1 MTRMDIILSLM
12 RELAQ
17 LDEPDKDAD
26 ISDWRVRIDRI
37 DRILLELLN
46 ERSKSANAIGHVKQQ
61 LGLPIY
67 VPEREHQV
75 LDGVLENNPGPLDD
89 AAVRHLF
96 ERIID
101 ETRSLE
107 RRRYQKR
114 PAKGRSPDS
123 GTDTNS

>member
-1 MTRMDIILSLM
+1 MNRLEIIMSLM
-12 RELAQ
+12 QELSR
-17 LDEPDKDAD
+17 LDEPDSDAE
-26 ISDWRVRIDRI
+26 ISAWRDRIDRI

-67 VPEREHQV
+67 VPERENQV
-75 LDGVLENNPGPLDD
+75 LDGVLEHNPGPLDD

-114 PAKGRSPDS
+114 PSAGGSPGSRSD
-123 GTDTNS
+123 NN

>member
-1 MTRMDIILSLM
+1 MNRLQTILTLIE
-12 RELAQ
+12 ELTE
-17 LDEPDKDAD
+17 LPEPDTDAD
-26 ISDWRVRIDRI
+26 IGQWRERIDRI
-37 DRILLELLN
+37 DRIVLDLLN

-75 LDGVLENNPGPLDD
+75 LDGVLEHNSGPLDD
-89 AAVRHLF
+89 AAVRRLF

-114 PAKGRSPDS
+114 P
-123 GTDTNS
+123 GTDTAPDARK

>member
-1 MTRMDIILSLM
+1 MNRLDVIATLVA
-12 RELAQ
+12 ELAS
-17 LDEPDKDAD
+17 LPEPDSEAG
-26 ISDWRVRIDRI
+26 IAAWRERIDRI
-37 DRILLELLN
+37 DRIVLELLN

-75 LDGVLENNPGPLDD
+75 LDGVLERNPGPLDD
-89 AAVRHLF
+89 AAVRRLF

-107 RRRYQKR
+107 RRKYQKR
-114 PAKGRSPDS
+114 PPESNA
-123 GTDTNS
+123 

>member
-1 MTRMDIILSLM
+1 MSRIDRIISLLD
-12 RELAQ
+12 ELAA
-17 LDEPDKDAD
+17 LPEPSEDAD
-26 ISDWRVRIDRI
+26 IGQWRERIDRI
-37 DRILLELLN
+37 DRIVLELLN
-46 ERSKSANAIGHVKQQ
+46 ERSRSANAIGHVKQQ

-75 LDGVLENNPGPLDD
+75 LDGVLKHNPGPLDD
-89 AAVRHLF
+89 PAVRRLF

-114 PAKGRSPDS
+114 PSDGGES
-123 GTDTNS
+123 GSSSR

>member
-1 MTRMDIILSLM
+1 MNRLQIISALLE
-12 RELAQ
+12 ELAA
-17 LDEPDKDAD
+17 LPHPEADAD
-26 ISDWRVRIDRI
+26 IGQWRERIDRI
-37 DRILLELLN
+37 DRIVLELLN

-75 LDGVLENNPGPLDD
+75 LDGVLEHNPGPLDD
-89 AAVRHLF
+89 AAVRRLF

-114 PAKGRSPDS
+114 PDGSSPADS
-123 GTDTNS
+123 DQPA

>member
-1 MTRMDIILSLM
+1 MNRLEIITSLM
-12 RELAQ
+12 QELSR
-17 LDEPDKDAD
+17 LDEPGSDAD
-26 ISDWRVRIDRI
+26 ISEWRDRIDRI

-67 VPEREHQV
+67 VPERENQV
-75 LDGVLENNPGPLDD
+75 LDGVLEHNSGPLDD

-114 PAKGRSPDS
+114 SSGGSSPAS
-123 GTDTNS
+123 GSDNN